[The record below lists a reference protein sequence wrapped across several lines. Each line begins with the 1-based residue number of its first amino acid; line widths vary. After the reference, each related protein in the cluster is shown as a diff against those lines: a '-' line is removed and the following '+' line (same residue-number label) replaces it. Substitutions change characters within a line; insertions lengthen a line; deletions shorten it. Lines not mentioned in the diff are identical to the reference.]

1 MKLARKL
8 TIGLVLGIT
17 LVMAGNAILQVR
29 REGRLFD
36 LDSRHDQHAVARVL
50 HAAVK
55 AVWKTDGKSAARHL
69 IADTNRD
76 NPDLTMR
83 WVSLEPGTPSEDAPI
98 VPRALLGELLA
109 GHEMV
114 TTTSVSPGDDRRVT
128 YAPLMIDGQQRGA
141 IEISESLRPERG
153 FIHTTELQVLVTTI
167 VMVLLGAAIAL
178 GLGFWFVGRPMQ
190 ALYQK
195 ARRVGEGDFSGPL
208 DIRQHDEIADLA
220 MELNA
225 MCDRLE
231 DANHQLATATE
242 ARIAALEQL
251 RHADRLKTVGQLAS
265 GVAHELG
272 TPLNVVSGRA
282 KMIVQRMVDGD
293 AVQDSA
299 RIIVE
304 QAARITAIIR
314 QLLDFSR
321 RRGPSLGPGDLRP
334 LANRTIELLAS
345 LARKRGVAITVE
357 APDEAVIAQIDP
369 SQIQQVL
376 ANLVVNAVQAM
387 PSGGRLTLRLGR
399 RHATPPSDVDGPSGE
414 YATVTVEDQGVGIA
428 PEHLPRIFEPF
439 FTTKDVG
446 EGTGLGLSV
455 AYGIVREH
463 GGWIDV
469 ESRPGKGSRFTCFLR
484 LAAEVPLREAL
495 A

>member
-8 TIGLVLGIT
+8 TIGLVVGIT
-17 LVMAGNAILQVR
+17 LVMAGNALLQVR
-29 REGRLFD
+29 REGTLFD

-55 AVWKTDGKSAARHL
+55 AVWKTDGESAARHL
-69 IADTNRD
+69 IADANRD

-83 WVSLEPGTPSEDAPI
+83 WVSLDPGTSSADAPI
-98 VPRALLGELLA
+98 VPRAQLGSLLG
-109 GHEMV
+109 GHEIVM
-114 TTTSVSPGDDRRVT
+114 TTSVPSGDDRRVT
-128 YAPLMIDGQQRGA
+128 YAPLMVDGQQRGA

-153 FIHTTELQVLVTTI
+153 FSHTTELQVLVTTI
-167 VMVLLGAAIAL
+167 VMVALCATIAL

-231 DANHQLATATE
+231 DANRQLATATE

-282 KMIVQRMVDGD
+282 KMIVRGMVDGD
-293 AVQDSA
+293 GVQDSA

-304 QAARITAIIR
+304 QAARITTIIR

-334 LANRTIELLAS
+334 LANRTVELLAA
-345 LARKRGVAITVE
+345 LARKRGVSIAVE
-357 APDEAVIAQIDP
+357 APEEAVIAQIDP
-369 SQIQQVL
+369 GQIQQVL
-376 ANLVVNAVQAM
+376 ANLVVNGVQAM

-399 RHATPPSDVDGPSGE
+399 RQAIPPPDVDGPAGE
-414 YATVTVEDQGVGIA
+414 YVTVIVEDEGVGIG

-446 EGTGLGLSV
+446 DGTGLGLSV

-469 ESRPGKGSRFTCFLR
+469 ESRTGAGSRFTCFLR
-484 LAAEVPLREAL
+484 AASEEPLREAL

>member
-17 LVMAGNAILQVR
+17 LVMAGNALLQVR
-29 REGRLFD
+29 REGTLFD

-69 IADTNRD
+69 IADANRD

-83 WVSLEPGTPSEDAPI
+83 WVSLQPDAAAEDAPI
-98 VPRALLGELLA
+98 VPRQQLGSLLA
-109 GHEMV
+109 GHEVVM
-114 TTTSVSPGDDRRVT
+114 TTSVPSGDDRRVT
-128 YAPLMIDGQQRGA
+128 YAPLMIDAQQRGA

-153 FIHTTELQVLVTTI
+153 FSHTTELQVLVTTI
-167 VMVLLGAAIAL
+167 VMIALCATIAL

-208 DIRQHDEIADLA
+208 DLRQHDEIADLA
-220 MELNA
+220 TELNA

-231 DANHQLATATE
+231 DTNRQLATATE

-282 KMIVQRMVDGD
+282 KMIVQGMVDGEG
-293 AVQDSA
+293 VHDSA

-334 LANRTIELLAS
+334 LASRTVELLAT
-345 LARKRGVAITVE
+345 LARKRGVAITVD
-357 APDEAVIAQIDP
+357 APDAAVTAQIDAG
-369 SQIQQVL
+369 QIQQVL
-376 ANLVVNAVQAM
+376 ANLVVNGIQAM
-387 PSGGRLTLRLGR
+387 PSGGKLTLRLGR
-399 RHATPPSDVDGPSGE
+399 RYAMPPSDVDGPTAE
-414 YATVTVEDQGVGIA
+414 YATITVEDQGVGIE

-469 ESRPGKGSRFTCFLR
+469 ESRPDGGTRFTCFLR
-484 LAAEVPLREAL
+484 VACEESLREAL